1 MQTIRLQV
9 NNNIYKY
16 LMWFLSRFKKD
27 EIQIIEEDQEY
38 LSVQEYLKKELSRVE
53 EGKAE
58 YISLN
63 ELDKDLQSTIDKYE
77 A

>member
-1 MQTIRLQV
+1 MNSNLVLSRLQITKE
-9 NNNIYKY
+9 N
-16 LMWFLSRFKKD
+16 
-27 EIQIIEEDQEY
+27 QEY
-38 LSVQEYLKKELSRVE
+38 LSVKEYLQKELSNVE

-58 YISLN
+58 YISID